1 MSATRVQG
9 GGTRTVTARPPREG
23 CSCKPDLASGRCC
36 ASMRCSCHKNGQ
48 GCSESCACAGRP
60 GEAPLCNCAEPKRGI
75 SLAVKKEGDNQGRR
89 FFKCQDCDFFQ
100 WAGERGACA
109 NPNTDAELDQP
120 AKRPKPNGA
129 HDGLFDNAIDLDDEE
144 LGGSSARGAGARGR
158 GGGGGR
164 GRGGGGGGGGGGGAP
179 SAPHG
184 GGARGGKGGGGKG
197 GRKKKCDKGAA
208 CPYQHEHQHCAEYSH
223 PTGEPPAAGG
233 SGFTAF
239 GGGGQRVGSNGG
251 GGSSGGG
258 GGGFGGGSSSGFSG
272 GGNVL
277 GGGGGG
283 HDEGIECEVCGRLIS
298 LATFD
303 LHTSAHERSGE
314 LARWQ
319 QQQRERMLLAEQE
332 AAYEAS
338 LRADQEA
345 EAAEEAKRAQEARAK
360 AEAKA
365 KAKVEAE
372 AAEAAAEAARR
383 EEQRQREL
391 TEARRAA
398 LQRAAEALQPEPAA
412 AEGALL
418 TTLKVRLP
426 NGQAVVRR
434 FRRTDTAA
442 ALFAWLAALEA
453 LAALPAWSLALPVGE
468 PPLEGGLLPT
478 EETLEELDLINVT
491 LWVQQDEVP

>member
-1 MSATRVQG
+1 
-9 GGTRTVTARPPREG
+9 
-23 CSCKPDLASGRCC
+23 
-36 ASMRCSCHKNGQ
+36 
-48 GCSESCACAGRP
+48 
-60 GEAPLCNCAEPKRGI
+60 
-75 SLAVKKEGDNQGRR
+75 
-89 FFKCQDCDFFQ
+89 
-100 WAGERGACA
+100 
-109 NPNTDAELDQP
+109 
-120 AKRPKPNGA
+120 
-129 HDGLFDNAIDLDDEE
+129 
-144 LGGSSARGAGARGR
+144 
-158 GGGGGR
+158 
-164 GRGGGGGGGGGGGAP
+164 
-179 SAPHG
+179 
-184 GGARGGKGGGGKG
+184 
-197 GRKKKCDKGAA
+197 
-208 CPYQHEHQHCAEYSH
+208 
-223 PTGEPPAAGG
+223 
-233 SGFTAF
+233 
-239 GGGGQRVGSNGG
+239 
-251 GGSSGGG
+251 
-258 GGGFGGGSSSGFSG
+258 
-272 GGNVL
+272 
-277 GGGGGG
+277 
-283 HDEGIECEVCGRLIS
+283 
-298 LATFD
+298 
-303 LHTSAHERSGE
+303 
-314 LARWQ
+314 
-319 QQQRERMLLAEQE
+319 MLLAEQE

-391 TEARRAA
+391 TEARRPA
-398 LQRAAEALQPEPAA
+398 LQLAAEALEPEPAA

>member
-1 MSATRVQG
+1 M
-9 GGTRTVTARPPREG
+9 
-23 CSCKPDLASGRCC
+23 C
-36 ASMRCSCHKNGQ
+36 
-48 GCSESCACAGRP
+48 
-60 GEAPLCNCAEPKRGI
+60 RG
-75 SLAVKKEGDNQGRR
+75 
-89 FFKCQDCDFFQ
+89 
-100 WAGERGACA
+100 
-109 NPNTDAELDQP
+109 LD
-120 AKRPKPNGA
+120 
-129 HDGLFDNAIDLDDEE
+129 E
-144 LGGSSARGAGARGR
+144 
-158 GGGGGR
+158 
-164 GRGGGGGGGGGGGAP
+164 
-179 SAPHG
+179 
-184 GGARGGKGGGGKG
+184 
-197 GRKKKCDKGAA
+197 C
-208 CPYQHEHQHCAEYSH
+208 
-223 PTGEPPAAGG
+223 
-233 SGFTAF
+233 
-239 GGGGQRVGSNGG
+239 
-251 GGSSGGG
+251 
-258 GGGFGGGSSSGFSG
+258 
-272 GGNVL
+272 
-277 GGGGGG
+277 GGGG
-283 HDEGIECEVCGRLIS
+283 HDEGVECEVCGRLIS
-298 LATFD
+298 LVTFD

-319 QQQRERMLLAEQE
+319 QQQRERMLVAEQE

-345 EAAEEAKRAQEARAK
+345 EAAEEVKQAQEARAR

-383 EEQRQREL
+383 EGQRQREL

-412 AEGALL
+412 TEGALL

-442 ALFAWLAALEA
+442 TLFAWLAALEA